1 MREMA
6 GKLSPLVI
14 IGTVV
19 KNSCRSSSIFM
30 EGAGLR
36 LEISKHH
43 YIPLMEIRA
52 QQLNATKRDDFLG
65 DRRKEF

>member
-6 GKLSPLVI
+6 EKLSPFVI
-14 IGTVV
+14 TGTVV
-19 KNSCRSSSIFM
+19 KNSFRSSSIFM

-36 LEISKHH
+36 LEISKYH

-52 QQLNATKRDDFLG
+52 QQLNATKRDDFLAQ
-65 DRRKEF
+65 